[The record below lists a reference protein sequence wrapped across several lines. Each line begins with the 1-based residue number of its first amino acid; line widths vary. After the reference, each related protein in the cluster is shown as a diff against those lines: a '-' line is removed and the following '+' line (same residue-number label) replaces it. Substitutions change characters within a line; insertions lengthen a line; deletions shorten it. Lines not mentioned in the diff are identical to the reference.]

1 MSGNTSSTGGYLRP
15 TSSLPID
22 DDALSVLLHNLVVGV
37 TNLSASLV
45 RPRWQPQP
53 PTMPDASV
61 NWAAVGVVST
71 EPVGPWPSWVHNNN
85 QTSTMLDQD
94 ELEVLATFYGPNS
107 GSYAGLFQAGVRVQQ
122 NLEALLLAGF
132 KLRVVR
138 NSSHVPELVNTQYRG
153 RSDVA
158 FRLVREID
166 RVYAIKD
173 IASAEVV
180 ITADTTP
187 VVTTDTNITGP

>member
-1 MSGNTSSTGGYLRP
+1 MSGNTSATGGYLTP
-15 TSSLPID
+15 LTPLPID
-22 DDALSVLLHNLVVGV
+22 DDNLSVLLHGLVVGV

-53 PTMPDASV
+53 PTMPDATV
-61 NWAAVGVVST
+61 NWAAIGVIST

-85 QTSTMLDQD
+85 QTSTMLDQE
-94 ELEVLATFYGPNS
+94 ELEVIATFYGPNS
-107 GSYAGLFQAGVRVQQ
+107 GSYAGLFQAGMRVQQ

-138 NSSHVPELVNTQYRG
+138 VSSHVPELVNTQYRG

-166 RVYAIKD
+166 RTYVVED

-180 ITADTTP
+180 MTADTTP
-187 VVTTDTNITGP
+187 VVVTDSDITGP